1 MTGGRGNMIT
11 AKDGEWNHP
20 YHPLRGCSGSHVTS
34 TKWKY
39 MVNEKFAKAR
49 LYNMFLAVKV

>member
-1 MTGGRGNMIT
+1 MF
-11 AKDGEWNHP
+11 GE
-20 YHPLRGCSGSHVTS
+20 YVIS

-39 MVNEKFAKAR
+39 MTNVMFAKAR